1 MKNKTGSDP
10 ATAHKDRKKNKNEH
24 LINERQDA
32 NTENLAEV
40 EIIDSCYSS
49 ESRLTINLDH

>member
-32 NTENLAEV
+32 RYRKPCRGRDYRQLLFERIEA
-40 EIIDSCYSS
+40 DDKS
-49 ESRLTINLDH
+49 